1 MGAQVRFLPLLAGIG
16 LNKISAAAP
25 VIANLKAEQSSLS
38 TRPPAKISDLSYF

>member
-25 VIANLKAEQSSLS
+25 INHCKFKGGTVQSFDTSA
-38 TRPPAKISDLSYF
+38 R